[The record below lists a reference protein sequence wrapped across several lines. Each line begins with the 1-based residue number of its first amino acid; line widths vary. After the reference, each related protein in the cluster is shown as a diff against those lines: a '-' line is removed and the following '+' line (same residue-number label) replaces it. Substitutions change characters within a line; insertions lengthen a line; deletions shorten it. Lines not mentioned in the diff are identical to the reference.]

1 MDSALLKSYIVKNHD
16 TQAELAKALGISAS
30 NLNEKINGKTASFR
44 QNEIGVI
51 KSRYNLTAEEID
63 AIFFTLRLS

>member
-16 TQAELAKALGISAS
+16 TQAMLATALGISAS
-30 NLNEKINGKTASFR
+30 NLNEKINGKADFR

-51 KSRYNLTAEEID
+51 KNRYNLSAKEID
-63 AIFFTLRLS
+63 AIFFKQ